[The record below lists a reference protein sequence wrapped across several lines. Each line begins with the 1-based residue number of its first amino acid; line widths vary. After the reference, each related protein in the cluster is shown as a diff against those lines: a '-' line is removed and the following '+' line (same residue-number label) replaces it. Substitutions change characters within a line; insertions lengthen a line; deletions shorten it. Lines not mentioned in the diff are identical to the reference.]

1 MHKKVFFIS
10 QHNFGI
16 GDFTQIKRISNA
28 LSLNSNIE
36 VWHFSGGISLENNEE
51 SNVILKQL
59 PIIGRIKPDSG
70 ELQAIG
76 GEDIVAVHKDR
87 AKLLLEH
94 FKKGRPSMIIT
105 GFFPFSKHRLEG
117 TLLPLLKYIKENYPE
132 TKILSSVRDI
142 PVSDHGPFLKDCYSD
157 VNEIFKEFYDGIL
170 HHTDPNLIH
179 SSSIPFMDR
188 TIHGINVYE
197 TGFVSSANTEKEQ
210 EYNIEYD
217 YLITVGGGWDG
228 RKTIEDSCINILNEE
243 SSAKIIIICGPRMV
257 IDDINFIKDRFRN
270 TTVLERVDD
279 LEFYIRKSKIVISM
293 AGYST
298 VPEIIKCKK
307 PCVLIPRYD
316 SFEQINRARAFEKAG
331 FLICHETD
339 QENSL
344 YKSIVK
350 LKSISIKFN
359 INIDGAKNTVDIIK
373 KLLFN

>member
-10 QHNFGI
+10 QHNLGI
-16 GDFTQIKRISNA
+16 GDFAQIKNISNA
-28 LSLNSNIE
+28 LSLDSNIE
-36 VWHFSGGISLENNEE
+36 VWHFSGGISLENNDEG
-51 SNVILKQL
+51 NVILKQL

-70 ELQAIG
+70 ELQATG
-76 GEDIVAVHKDR
+76 GKDITDVHKER
-87 AKLLLEH
+87 AELLLEH
-94 FKKGRPSMIIT
+94 FKKESPSMLIT

-117 TLLPLLKYIKENYPE
+117 TLLPLLKCIKENYPE
-132 TKILSSVRDI
+132 TIILSSIRDI

-157 VNEIFKEFYDGIL
+157 VNEIFKEYYDGIL

-179 SSSIPFMDR
+179 FSSIPFMDR
-188 TIHGINVYE
+188 TIHGINIYE
-197 TGFVSSANTEKEQ
+197 TGFVSSANTNKEQ
-210 EYNIEYD
+210 KYDIEYD

-228 RKTIEDSCINILNEE
+228 KKTIEESCINIRNKEP
-243 SSAKIIIICGPRMV
+243 SAKIVIVCGPRML

-307 PCVLIPRYD
+307 PCVLIPREG

-331 FLICHETD
+331 CLICHELD
-339 QENSL
+339 NEDSL
-344 YKSIVK
+344 YKSITK
-350 LKSISIKFN
+350 LKSISTRFN
-359 INIDGAKNTVDIIK
+359 INIDGAKNTVGIIK
-373 KLLFN
+373 KLLLN